1 MSLFMGRCLLACS
14 LIIVL
19 SACQS
24 AVQHVN
30 DAPVIDE
37 FAVAELVF
45 STHLAANQLDSAG
58 QQLDDLR
65 SNYPD
70 EPRTADL
77 QQRLANAWL
86 ASGEQALKDANVDAA
101 SAALIEAKRLLPQ
114 APALTEGLHAA
125 VIAAQAPQVEP
136 LVIAPVAVNKRPVAP
151 KKAVQK
157 QSPMKAKPV
166 PSVVQLEPEQQIPQP
181 APTPST
187 AKARIIDVNAPHTI
201 VPLPMLKTRNNHRL
215 GRLLDAVAADVVK
228 FRAAVTIEVADTR
241 DFHWVAA
248 LLSARVSKL
257 DGSFKPR
264 LVEVIRSDGPAQLVI
279 TPNKI

>member
-1 MSLFMGRCLLACS
+1 MSLFMGRSLLACS

-24 AVQHVN
+24 SVQHVN
-30 DAPVIDE
+30 DAPVVDE
-37 FAVAELVF
+37 FAVAEQVF
-45 STHLAANQLDSAG
+45 STYLAANQLDSAG
-58 QQLDDLR
+58 QQLNDLR
-65 SNYPD
+65 STYPD

-86 ASGEQALKDANVDAA
+86 ASGEQALKEADVNTA
-101 SAALIEAKRLLPQ
+101 SAALIEAKRLLPH

-125 VIAAQAPQVEP
+125 VLAVQVPRVEP
-136 LVIAPVAVNKRPVAP
+136 SVTPPASVSERPVVRKKPVKKQLLVKSEPAVNLEP
-151 KKAVQK
+151 
-157 QSPMKAKPV
+157 
-166 PSVVQLEPEQQIPQP
+166 LEPEQQIPQP
-181 APTPST
+181 APTPSK

-201 VPLPMLKTRNNHRL
+201 VPLPMLKTRNNHQL

-228 FRAAVTIEVADTR
+228 FRATVSIEVADTR

-257 DGSFKPR
+257 DSSFKPR
-264 LVEVIRSDGPAQLVI
+264 LAEVIRSDGPAQLVI
-279 TPNKI
+279 TPNSI